1 MAFLGWGKPM
11 GCRGFAITGMLL
23 VTALG
28 ILYAWNPQKIDL
40 FPKTPPPSERVT
52 PEGVGLFAPGR
63 RVAVVVAHPDDPEF
77 FISGTLLKLKASGAK
92 MLIVLT
98 TDGGKAYYPP
108 FTTNV
113 EENRKVRRQEQLDAA
128 KAYDA
133 DVTFLDGPDGRYLP
147 DDAAKAK
154 LREALREFDPEI
166 VITFDGDYP
175 PQIQHRDHRNSGIAA
190 EAVVGGTSTKWLLRF
205 GTRAPNLYV
214 DTSGLWE
221 RRSELLAIHKS
232 QFFGDGLKL
241 IRGWVEETA
250 WKNGERAGTEMAE
263 AFRATELR

>member
-1 MAFLGWGKPM
+1 MARLGLGKKLD
-11 GCRGFAITGMLL
+11 GRGWAIAGMIIVFSLGLL
-23 VTALG
+23 YT
-28 ILYAWNPQKIDL
+28 WQPQKIDL
-40 FPKTPPPSERVT
+40 FSKTPPPQDRVT
-52 PEGVGLFAPGR
+52 PEQVGLFNPGR

-77 FISGTLLKLKASGAK
+77 YISGTLLKLKASGAK

-133 DVTFLDGPDGRYLP
+133 EVTFLDGPDGRYNP
-147 DDAAKAK
+147 DGAAQEK

-166 VITFDGDYP
+166 VLTFDGSYP
-175 PQIQHRDHRNSGIAA
+175 PKVQHRDHRNSGIAA
-190 EAVVGGTSTKWLLRF
+190 EAVVAGTSTEWILQF

-214 DTSGLWE
+214 DTTGLWE

-232 QFFGDGLKL
+232 QFFGDRLPM
-241 IRGWVEETA
+241 IQRMVEGRAFET
-250 WKNGERAGTEMAE
+250 GEAAGFEMAE
-263 AFRATELR
+263 AFRATKLK